1 MINRQLRIVAM
12 VSVQTI
18 APRASNHA
26 NTQKR
31 ANTFAPIPKNKVNS
45 ADHARRPAILRPNDI
60 RAKYFAAMVFAGF
73 LNANRII
80 TWSAMAMAIVVSPTM
95 PITAAEKMPRAASMA
110 GKTVR
115 VSIRNVSLRRAHK
128 TTIST

>member
-12 VSVQTI
+12 VCVKTI
-18 APRASNHA
+18 APRASNRA

-31 ANTFAPIPKNKVNS
+31 ANSSVPIPKSKVNS
-45 ADHARRPAILRPNDI
+45 AVHARRPAILRPNDI
-60 RAKYFAAMVFAGF
+60 RAKFFAAMVFAEF

-80 TWSAMAMAIVVSPTM
+80 TWSAMAMAIVASPTT

-115 VSIRNVSLRRAHK
+115 ASIRNVFLLRAHK